1 MVKKDNRH
9 HDNGDLLIEN
19 CIWLNTTEASAY
31 LRTTPKQLRNWVY
44 QGKIR
49 FSKLF
54 GRLRFN
60 KTELDS
66 LFNQKGDLNGCL

>member
-1 MVKKDNRH
+1 MVKKDKRH
-9 HDNGDLLIEN
+9 HGNGDLFIEN

-44 QGKIR
+44 QGKVK

-54 GRLRFN
+54 GRLRFK
-60 KTELDS
+60 KTDLDS
-66 LFNQKGDLNGCL
+66 LLTYKGGLSGNI